1 MPSLDEPC
9 LRVLTGPCDCPIC
22 QGSGW
27 EGMIATWIPHQ
38 NFGDSECGGFLY
50 GLVRG
55 DEGYIECND
64 CDAVVR
70 TVPAAELR
78 QTLNEME
85 STLELTS
92 EQCPHCGK
100 VNLFP
105 GFSMMMVY
113 TCRECG
119 ELVRLSDGRDIDRIF
134 GPEDS

>member
-1 MPSLDEPC
+1 
-9 LRVLTGPCDCPIC
+9 
-22 QGSGW
+22 
-27 EGMIATWIPHQ
+27 MIATWIPHQ

-119 ELVRLSDGRDIDRIF
+119 ELVRLSDGPDIDRIF
-134 GPEDS
+134 GPEE